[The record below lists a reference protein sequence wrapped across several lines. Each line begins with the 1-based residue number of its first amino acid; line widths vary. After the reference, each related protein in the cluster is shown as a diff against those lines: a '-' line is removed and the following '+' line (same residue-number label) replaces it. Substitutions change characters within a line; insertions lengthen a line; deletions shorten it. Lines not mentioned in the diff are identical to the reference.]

1 MLSLERVIEEE
12 YDVPVDSM
20 YEILFGFSN
29 KNFGIVSGNNKY
41 VCRLSPQSKAGHID
55 MELGVLSRLSS
66 SIEGFKVPKNIKTV
80 NGGEYLIK
88 GDTVITLFDH
98 IEGEN
103 ASLYRD
109 KLESFQEDFAKKVAR
124 LHTSLSDVRT
134 FPLIYTHE
142 NAVFSYADIFNEYY
156 SSTNPNSWQRAM
168 MRKEPNI
175 ISETESYV
183 SYFRKLGD
191 TKLVHTDL
199 RLENLLL
206 NNNKVVG
213 IVDFDDILLGSQAYD
228 LSKIMIDVFGRRCSN
243 SSDIE
248 QIIDIDGF
256 EKFVTTYCDTMKS
269 NSPDFMRQIVDL
281 SKLTAIHVL
290 SLTGRDPDFSTKERF
305 KTIKTYSSILRA
317 LSRDENLSK
326 ILSTL
331 EKIQRN

>member
-124 LHTSLSDVRT
+124 LHTSL
-134 FPLIYTHE
+134 
-142 NAVFSYADIFNEYY
+142 
-156 SSTNPNSWQRAM
+156 
-168 MRKEPNI
+168 
-175 ISETESYV
+175 
-183 SYFRKLGD
+183 
-191 TKLVHTDL
+191 
-199 RLENLLL
+199 
-206 NNNKVVG
+206 
-213 IVDFDDILLGSQAYD
+213 
-228 LSKIMIDVFGRRCSN
+228 
-243 SSDIE
+243 
-248 QIIDIDGF
+248 
-256 EKFVTTYCDTMKS
+256 
-269 NSPDFMRQIVDL
+269 
-281 SKLTAIHVL
+281 
-290 SLTGRDPDFSTKERF
+290 
-305 KTIKTYSSILRA
+305 
-317 LSRDENLSK
+317 
-326 ILSTL
+326 
-331 EKIQRN
+331 